1 MRRILFVCWGNCVRS
16 QLAEVLL
23 NFRGARR
30 FEARSAGARPAG
42 FVHALTLEVLQEMGL
57 RPRGLESKHW
67 DGLREERFDAIVVL
81 DPQAREELDLPERE
95 RLARI
100 GLDPQAREEL
110 GAQWPPSV
118 DDGALPAARGK
129 SGADWPATVHSAAP
143 AIRVYWEVGDPIGEH
158 GRGRALTREEQ
169 REAFRRA
176 RDEIREDIERLVIAP
191 AEVIDDDAAFGRL
204 LREIGE

>member
-23 NFRGARR
+23 NFRGAGR

-57 RPRGLESKHW
+57 RPRGLKSKHW

-81 DPQAREELDLPERE
+81 DPH
-95 RLARI
+95 
-100 GLDPQAREEL
+100 AREEL

-129 SGADWPATVHSAAP
+129 SGADWPATLHSGAS
-143 AIRVYWEVGDPIGEH
+143 AIRVYWEVGDLIGEH

-191 AEVIDDDAAFGRL
+191 AEVIDDDAAFAQL